1 MIGDVSYGFKYYGIG
16 GVKKVSNSI
25 YGISTTIGNGLE
37 YGNVIKNIY
46 SNKTIGIEDQRNL
59 FTITAGNIGA
69 NIMGTGIGILAAGAS
84 IELGPIGMSYFGVL
98 GVTSGSYLGRI
109 MGSYI
114 GGYIFDNFYLPYIY
128 YPLYNINTF
137 NNSLREEIE
146 YNKLFIP
153 NNWSFPY

>member
-1 MIGDVSYGFKYYGIG
+1 
-16 GVKKVSNSI
+16 
-25 YGISTTIGNGLE
+25 
-37 YGNVIKNIY
+37 
-46 SNKTIGIEDQRNL
+46 
-59 FTITAGNIGA
+59 
-69 NIMGTGIGILAAGAS
+69 
-84 IELGPIGMSYFGVL
+84 MSYFGVL

>member
-1 MIGDVSYGFKYYGIG
+1 M
-16 GVKKVSNSI
+16 
-25 YGISTTIGNGLE
+25 
-37 YGNVIKNIY
+37 
-46 SNKTIGIEDQRNL
+46 

-69 NIMGTGIGILAAGAS
+69 YIMGTGIGMIATGAS
-84 IELGPIGMSYFGVL
+84 MELGPMGMSYFGVL
-98 GVTSGSYLGRI
+98 GVASGSYLGRK

-128 YPLYNINTF
+128 YPFYNIKTF

-153 NNWSFPY
+153 NYWGFPY

>member
-1 MIGDVSYGFKYYGIG
+1 MKQVMNYHKD
-16 GVKKVSNSI
+16 
-25 YGISTTIGNGLE
+25 NGLL
-37 YGNVIKNIY
+37 NMIRR
-46 SNKTIGIEDQRNL
+46 TDPM
-59 FTITAGNIGA
+59 IT
-69 NIMGTGIGILAAGAS
+69 
-84 IELGPIGMSYFGVL
+84 
-98 GVTSGSYLGRI
+98 

-153 NNWSFPY
+153 NYWSFPY

>member
-1 MIGDVSYGFKYYGIG
+1 
-16 GVKKVSNSI
+16 
-25 YGISTTIGNGLE
+25 
-37 YGNVIKNIY
+37 
-46 SNKTIGIEDQRNL
+46 
-59 FTITAGNIGA
+59 
-69 NIMGTGIGILAAGAS
+69 
-84 IELGPIGMSYFGVL
+84 
-98 GVTSGSYLGRI
+98 